1 MLFNLKYNDLIF
13 VNIDIGVFNDIYL
26 FFEEKLIY
34 LVYLFFFILMIILNK
49 ILDYVFFNFKK
60 V

>member
-1 MLFNLKYNDLIF
+1 MLFNLKYNDLMF

-34 LVYLFFFILMIILNK
+34 LVYLFFLF
-49 ILDYVFFNFKK
+49 
-60 V
+60 